1 MEFLSSNLTASLSP
15 VFLVMQT
22 PASMAAGY
30 NAAGT
35 STYQIASLPFV
46 PTADFHEY
54 RFDWFNNYVVFYAD
68 SQMLQTLNWTYP
80 MAPGHLSVNH
90 WSNGNSYWSQ
100 GPPETDA
107 VLTVKYVKAYF
118 NTSDDGLNQ
127 MFQEGCHQK
136 EDPQPCLVPEEEFQA
151 DGSGNMST
159 FFFDRGMCGEKV
171 SVKGTGSSVSSFES
185 VAPTMGTPSSII
197 SFIPSTSASSL
208 SLSPTSAN
216 PSSTTTGT
224 RSAASLSMQDQRDM
238 ASGLA
243 WFVLVVCT
251 IWWFF

>member
-46 PTADFHEY
+46 PTSDFHEY
-54 RFDWFNNYVVFYAD
+54 RFDWFPNYVVFYAD
-68 SQMLQTLNWTYP
+68 GQMLQTLNWTYP
-80 MAPGHLSVNH
+80 MAPGHLSINH

-100 GPPETDA
+100 GPPQVDA
-107 VLTVKYVKAYF
+107 LLTVKYVKAYF
-118 NTSDDGLNQ
+118 NTSDEGLNQ
-127 MFQEGCHQK
+127 MFEEGCHQK
-136 EDPQPCLVPEEEFQA
+136 AEPQPCQVPEEAGQA
-151 DGSGNMST
+151 SMVESSGNLST

-171 SVKGTGSSVSSFES
+171 DAKGTGTSSVSSLGG
-185 VAPTMGTPSSII
+185 VAATGMTFS
-197 SFIPSTSASSL
+197 STSTPASSL
-208 SLSPTSAN
+208 SSPSAPAN
-216 PSSTTTGT
+216 PSTTTGT
-224 RSAASLSMQDQRDM
+224 RSAASLSTNDQRDL
-238 ASGLA
+238 ASGIA
-243 WFVLVVCT
+243 WFVLVFCA

>member
-1 MEFLSSNLTASLSP
+1 MEFLSSNDTASLSP

-54 RFDWFNNYVVFYAD
+54 RFDWFPNYVVFYAD
-68 SQMLQTLNWTYP
+68 GRMLQTLNWTYP
-80 MAPGHLSVNH
+80 MVPGHLSVNH

-100 GPPETDA
+100 GPPAMDA
-107 VLTVKYVKAYF
+107 VVTVKYIKAYF

-127 MFQEGCHQK
+127 MFEEGCNQK
-136 EDPQPCLVPEEEFQA
+136 ANPEPCQVPEEAGQA
-151 DGSGNMST
+151 GGSGNMST

-171 SVKGTGSSVSSFES
+171 SVKGTGSPSSSSGSMAWSVSTTR
-185 VAPTMGTPSSII
+185 VPSS
-197 SFIPSTSASSL
+197 FTSTFASSL
-208 SLSPTSAN
+208 SSSSTQAN
-216 PSSTTTGT
+216 PSPSTAGT
-224 RSAASLSMQDQRDM
+224 RSAAPSSMETQS
-238 ASGLA
+238 ALTSGMA
-243 WFVLVVCT
+243 WFMLVFCT

>member
-54 RFDWFNNYVVFYAD
+54 RFDWFPNYVVFYAD
-68 SQMLQTLNWTYP
+68 GQQLQVLNWTYP
-80 MAPGHLSVNH
+80 MEPGHLSVNH

-118 NTSDDGLNQ
+118 NTSDAGLNQ
-127 MFQEGCHQK
+127 VFEEECHQK
-136 EDPQPCLVPEEEFQA
+136 ADPEPCLVPEEAGQA
-151 DGSGNMST
+151 QGSGNMGT

-171 SVKGTGSSVSSFES
+171 SVKGTGSSVLTFGS
-185 VAPTMGTPSSII
+185 VATTMGTMSSLI
-197 SFIPSTSASSL
+197 SIIPSTSASS
-208 SLSPTSAN
+208 SSASSTSAN
-216 PSSTTTGT
+216 PLLSTTGT
-224 RSAASLSMQDQRDM
+224 RSAASLSMKDQRDL
-238 ASGLA
+238 ASGMA
-243 WFVLVVCT
+243 WFVLVLCT